1 MWFLFLLFVIT
12 ISTDTQCPTVTTIED
27 RRLNTSTY
35 RFVQYNV
42 EWLFTDYYAS
52 ANCPGAGCPW
62 VNSTEAQTHL
72 EYITKVIEI
81 LEPDTMNICEVEGCD
96 ELNQLIQKMDS
107 YKPYLIQG
115 KDTSTGQN
123 VGMITKIDPE
133 ISLYRSEERIEYPIP
148 KSTCNYT
155 GESSTTGV
163 SKHYITEIMIKN
175 IKIAVLGIHLL
186 AYPTDVLRCAER
198 EAQAQVIQNI
208 IVKYIQKG
216 YEIILSGDFNDFDG
230 DVLDVNNNRPISS
243 VLDILKG
250 NSGIYMNEY
259 QLKTVG
265 DKMQQTMRYSDWYDK
280 NGNCKSVPTEFSQID
295 HILTTSFLYENIINV
310 FMYQSYEEYCGT
322 YNSDHYPLVVDFLL

>member
-1 MWFLFLLFVIT
+1 
-12 ISTDTQCPTVTTIED
+12 
-27 RRLNTSTY
+27 
-35 RFVQYNV
+35 
-42 EWLFTDYYAS
+42 
-52 ANCPGAGCPW
+52 
-62 VNSTEAQTHL
+62 
-72 EYITKVIEI
+72 
-81 LEPDTMNICEVEGCD
+81 
-96 ELNQLIQKMDS
+96 
-107 YKPYLIQG
+107 
-115 KDTSTGQN
+115 
-123 VGMITKIDPE
+123 
-133 ISLYRSEERIEYPIP
+133 
-148 KSTCNYT
+148 
-155 GESSTTGV
+155 
-163 SKHYITEIMIKN
+163 MIKS

-208 IVKYIQKG
+208 IIQYIQKG

-243 VLDILKG
+243 VLHILKG